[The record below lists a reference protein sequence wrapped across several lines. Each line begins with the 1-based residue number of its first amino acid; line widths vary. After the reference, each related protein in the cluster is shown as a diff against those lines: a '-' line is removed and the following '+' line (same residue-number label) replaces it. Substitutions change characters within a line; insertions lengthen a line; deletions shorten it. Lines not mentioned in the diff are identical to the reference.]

1 VSRGAPLLQGRGR
14 RQAAAAALGV
24 FALAAVCFLPAL
36 RNGFVY
42 DDAPYILQNDQVRAG
57 LTVAGARWA
66 FTSFHA
72 ANWHPLT
79 WLTHMADVSLFG
91 LEPAGHHLTSVLLH
105 ALNALALFLF
115 LLGSTGKIGR
125 SLAVAAL
132 FAAHP
137 QRVDSVAWVA
147 ERKDVLCAFFFL
159 ATLACYL
166 AYLRRP
172 ALWRYLG
179 VLLFAALS
187 LMAKPMA
194 VTLPCVLL
202 LLDWWPFGRL
212 GRRATPGDPGAP
224 LGGPWLEKV
233 PLLLLAGV
241 SAGLT
246 VAAQS
251 GGGAVQDLV
260 RYTFPARLGNA
271 LWSYVAYLG
280 HAIFP
285 ARLAA
290 LYPHLRENLPWWQPA
305 VAAAILLAVTVWA
318 LKRRQPYLAV
328 GWFWYLGMLVP
339 VIGLVQVGG
348 QAMAD
353 RYTYLPVIGVTL
365 AAVWAAA
372 DAAAGRFRPGILAGA
387 ALLLTLA
394 SGAATW
400 AYIPYWKND
409 LTLWQRTRT
418 VTVDNSI
425 AEANLGVALAGQ
437 GRLAD
442 ALPHYREALRIEP
455 RLADT
460 WNNLGLA
467 QSKSGALAEAVASF
481 RRSIELKPG
490 NAGAWNNLGVV
501 QGKLGRWQEAAA
513 AYEKVIALQPASGM
527 AYYNL
532 GLACL
537 SLNDRARAQ
546 RVLQDLLRVDRTW
559 AAKLAPFVGSSGD

>member
-1 VSRGAPLLQGRGR
+1 MQMLQGRAR
-14 RQAAAAALGV
+14 WQAGAAALAV
-24 FALAAVCFLPAL
+24 FVLAAACFLPAL

-42 DDAPYILQNDQVRAG
+42 DDAQYILQNDHVRAG

-66 FTSFHA
+66 FTTFYA
-72 ANWHPLT
+72 ANWHPLA
-79 WLTHMADVSLFG
+79 WLSHMADVSLFG
-91 LEPAGHHLTSVLLH
+91 LNPAGHHLTSVLLH
-105 ALNALALFLF
+105 ALNALVLFLV
-115 LLGSTGKIGR
+115 LRGCTGSIGR
-125 SLAVAAL
+125 SLVVAAL
-132 FAAHP
+132 FAVHP
-137 QRVDSVAWVA
+137 QRVDSVSWIA

-179 VLLFAALS
+179 VIVLAALA

-212 GRRATPGDPGAP
+212 RARAAP
-224 LGGPWLEKV
+224 AAPAAPFGGPWVEKV
-233 PLLLLAGV
+233 PLLLLVAV
-241 SAGLT
+241 SGGLT
-246 VAAQS
+246 IAAQA
-251 GGGAVQDLV
+251 GGGAVMNLV
-260 RYTFPARLGNA
+260 RYPFPARLGNA
-271 LWSYVAYLG
+271 VWSYLAYLG

-285 ARLAA
+285 VRLAA

-305 VAAAILLAVTVWA
+305 AAAAILLAITLWA
-318 LKRRQPYLAV
+318 LTRRRPYLAV

-353 RYTYLPVIGVTL
+353 RYTYLPAIGVTL

-372 DAAAGRFRPGILAGA
+372 DAAAGRFRPGAPAAA

-394 SGAATW
+394 AGAATW
-400 AYIPYWKND
+400 DYIPFWKTD
-409 LTLWQRTRT
+409 ISLWQRART
-418 VTVDNSI
+418 VTTDNYI

-442 ALPHYREALRIEP
+442 AVPHYYEALRLEP
-455 RLADT
+455 RLVDT

-467 QSKSGALAEAVASF
+467 QSKSGAPAEAVVSF
-481 RRSIELKPG
+481 RRSLGLRSDNVE
-490 NAGAWNNLGVV
+490 AWNNLGVV
-501 QGKLGRWQEAAA
+501 QGKLGRWEEAAA
-513 AYEKVIALQPASGM
+513 AYEKVIALQPASGV

-537 SLNDRARAQ
+537 ALNDRVRAQ
-546 RVLQDLLRVDRTW
+546 GVLQDLGRVDRSW
-559 AAKLAPFVGSSGD
+559 AAKLAPFVNFSGN